1 MKIGPFENASG
12 LADASIRKR
21 MGRGEVCTVFVQPSY
36 VVSVEPNRLFFVRC
50 QAEPLYFYSTV
61 ARRWGRP
68 QVRPQA
74 RGLVVRPR
82 RRSGVG
88 AHVGARPPPR
98 APHGAPAAAGR
109 PHETRVSYADDVD
122 VRCRRVPSR
131 AGPRL

>member
-21 MGRGEVCTVFVQPSY
+21 MGRGEVCTVFVQLCCMS
-36 VVSVEPNRLFFVRC
+36 NRTVCSLRRC

-74 RGLVVRPR
+74 RGLAVRPR
-82 RRSGVG
+82 RRGGVG
-88 AHVGARPPPR
+88 AYVGAAAPPR
-98 APHGAPAAAGR
+98 AAPAGGDLDLTR
-109 PHETRVSYADDVD
+109 HE
-122 VRCRRVPSR
+122 
-131 AGPRL
+131 